1 MSYSFGGNMG
11 GSSLPDFSQLDL
23 SGIGASIAKYEAEEA
38 KKGATNQYEA
48 DFQRELDA
56 REALADG
63 GIVWGED
70 FSNEDREAFVSV
82 VTEIWEE
89 LAEEAGG
96 NAPAYRERV
105 LIALG
110 R

>member
-1 MSYSFGGNMG
+1 MIKSKPLRVLAFLHRSFR
-11 GSSLPDFSQLDL
+11 
-23 SGIGASIAKYEAEEA
+23 
-38 KKGATNQYEA
+38 EA

-56 REALADG
+56 REALVDG

-70 FSNEDREAFVSV
+70 FSNEDRDAFVSV
-82 VTEIWEE
+82 VTEIWEK

-105 LIALG
+105 LTALG